1 MKRIINK
8 SISIIISL
16 TVMFVL
22 IGSTVF
28 IVKHIGHHCEDKNCP
43 VCIELANCHN
53 NILQLGS
60 TCAAVCNFTAFVTG
74 YIAYGIYTVF
84 SVPDSIT
91 LISLKVELLN

>member
-1 MKRIINK
+1 MKKIINK
-8 SISIIISL
+8 SISIIVSL

-28 IVKHIGHHCEDKNCP
+28 IVKHTDHHCTDKNCS

-60 TCAAVCNFTAFVTG
+60 TCSTGCIFTAFVTG
-74 YIAYGIYTVF
+74 YIAYGIYSVF
-84 SVPDSIT
+84 SSPNIVT

>member
-28 IVKHIGHHCEDKNCP
+28 IVKHTDHHCEGKNCS

-60 TCAAVCNFTAFVTG
+60 TCSTGCSFTAFVTG
-74 YIAYGIYTVF
+74 YIEYGIYALY
-84 SVPDSIT
+84 SVPDCIT